1 MKGWDWQKDTL
12 LPVFLQKSFVCC
24 ATSLGKRAFERRR
37 AELQE
42 FDSDLEERES
52 GPHSICVGLFGF
64 FLKTQ
69 KTEKTVDIII
79 QQGCGDM
86 NSHTRPFQFFTSGA
100 SLAWST
106 LNLLKQRAK
115 TIKTLQLHF
124 MQVSHR

>member
-42 FDSDLEERES
+42 FDSDLERREKA
-52 GPHSICVGLFGF
+52 GHILFVWVCF

-106 LNLLKQRAK
+106 LNFLKQRAK